1 MKTGDEAA
9 LRQILKDCGCARE
22 VIAACLKEKSSD
34 ESFLPFFNRQRY
46 ILLEKIHS
54 EQKKHYIFDYVI
66 FKLKQG
72 GLKNV

>member
-1 MKTGDEAA
+1 MKNGDEAA
-9 LRQILKDCGCARE
+9 LRQILKDCGCACE

-34 ESFLPFFNRQRY
+34 EALLPVLQRQRY
-46 ILLEKIHS
+46 ILLEKIHA
-54 EQKKHYIFDYVI
+54 EQKRLDILDYVI